1 MRGGLLQLH
10 GALTVHQTSDSAWL
24 PWRWE
29 NALEWETRLLHIL
42 CQVFV
47 QIGWESRFV
56 SQKQLGITE
65 INIFNTS
72 FLLKLVLVKQSDQ
85 VHTADIDQP
94 LILSSFFCLHWENDN
109 NKRHGNLSQS
119 QCVHSP
125 GDHWWIHPIH
135 PTLLPT
141 HKHRRTNNVPQ
152 TRLRQQPSEGGEN
165 LQLNYW
171 TNQGPWLCIYVV
183 VNDASGDRDLS
194 CREK

>member
-10 GALTVHQTSDSAWL
+10 GALTVHQTSVSAWL

-94 LILSSFFCLHWENDN
+94 LIISSFFCLHWENDN
-109 NKRHGNLSQS
+109 NKRHGNLSLAMCS
-119 QCVHSP
+119 LP
-125 GDHWWIHPIH
+125 WWPLMNSSNSSNAI
-135 PTLLPT
+135 TDT
-141 HKHRRTNNVPQ
+141 Q
-152 TRLRQQPSEGGEN
+152 TP
-165 LQLNYW
+165 
-171 TNQGPWLCIYVV
+171 
-183 VNDASGDRDLS
+183 AH
-194 CREK
+194 

>member
-10 GALTVHQTSDSAWL
+10 GALTVHQTSVSAWL

-29 NALEWETRLLHIL
+29 NALEWETWLLHIL

-94 LILSSFFCLHWENDN
+94 LIISSFFCLHWENDN
-109 NKRHGNLSQS
+109 NKRAWEFISGNVFTPLVTTDEFIQFI
-119 QCVHSP
+119 QRYYRHTNTGALTTSP
-125 GDHWWIHPIH
+125 RLAFGSSRLKGERIYSWIIEQIKVPGSVF
-135 PTLLPT
+135 TWLLMMPLEIGT
-141 HKHRRTNNVPQ
+141 
-152 TRLRQQPSEGGEN
+152 
-165 LQLNYW
+165 
-171 TNQGPWLCIYVV
+171 
-183 VNDASGDRDLS
+183 
-194 CREK
+194 